1 MQLVGR
7 LDSPYVRRVALSLRC
22 LDIPFEQSE
31 ISVFR
36 SMDAFSKI
44 NPLLKAPSLVCDDGE
59 VLMDSTLILEYAERI
74 ADDGKTLMP
83 EAISDYQT
91 AIRLIGLGLNA
102 CDKSVQIEYERKR
115 PNDKQYQP
123 WRDRIQSQLVAAYDL
138 IEPYAIDTDDWL
150 VGGQISQADITLG
163 VAWQFTQFLMP
174 DVIDIHRYP
183 AISVLSQR
191 LEARPEFMATPIEP
205 GWTVKV

>member
-1 MQLVGR
+1 
-7 LDSPYVRRVALSLRC
+7 
-22 LDIPFEQSE
+22 
-31 ISVFR
+31 
-36 SMDAFSKI
+36 
-44 NPLLKAPSLVCDDGE
+44 
-59 VLMDSTLILEYAERI
+59 MDSTLILNYAERI

-83 EAISDYQT
+83 EASSQGEGSANADYQT

-138 IEPYAIDTDDWL
+138 IEPYAADTDDWL
-150 VGGQISQADITLG
+150 AGGQLSQADITVG

-174 DVIDIHRYP
+174 NVIDIHSYP

-205 GWTVKV
+205 GWLAKV